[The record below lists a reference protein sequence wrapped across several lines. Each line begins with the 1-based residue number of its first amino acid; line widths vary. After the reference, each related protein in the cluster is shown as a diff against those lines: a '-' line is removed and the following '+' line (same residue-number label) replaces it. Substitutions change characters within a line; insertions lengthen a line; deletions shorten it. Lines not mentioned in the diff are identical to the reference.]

1 MTPLPVS
8 SCHVESFRSACTRLA
23 VLRETT
29 LSNQPAKVPA
39 ITVRRLSL
47 YAKQLSRLGETGT
60 EVVSSGTLA
69 DMCGFNPAQIRKDL
83 AYFGDFGV
91 RGMGY
96 YVQELLFEIRKIL
109 GGDKQWRLGLVG
121 AGNLGCALLKHGQSA
136 DSEYNFVA
144 AFDKKGKRVGLEI
157 AGVRIEPLK
166 AINHA
171 VEEKQVEI
179 GVIAVKAV
187 WAQEVADML
196 VRAGICGI
204 LNFSFAQIECPGH
217 VPVENVDFS
226 TKFDKLCYQIKSK
239 ARC

>member
-1 MTPLPVS
+1 M
-8 SCHVESFRSACTRLA
+8 A
-23 VLRETT
+23 
-29 LSNQPAKVPA
+29 N
-39 ITVRRLSL
+39 
-47 YAKQLSRLGETGT
+47 
-60 EVVSSGTLA
+60 
-69 DMCGFNPAQIRKDL
+69 
-83 AYFGDFGV
+83 
-91 RGMGY
+91 
-96 YVQELLFEIRKIL
+96 
-109 GGDKQWRLGLVG
+109 
-121 AGNLGCALLKHGQSA
+121 
-136 DSEYNFVA
+136 
-144 AFDKKGKRVGLEI
+144 FDKKGKRVGLEI

-204 LNFSFAQIECPGH
+204 LNFSFVQIECPGH

-226 TKFDKLCYQIKSK
+226 TKFDKLCYQIKAK